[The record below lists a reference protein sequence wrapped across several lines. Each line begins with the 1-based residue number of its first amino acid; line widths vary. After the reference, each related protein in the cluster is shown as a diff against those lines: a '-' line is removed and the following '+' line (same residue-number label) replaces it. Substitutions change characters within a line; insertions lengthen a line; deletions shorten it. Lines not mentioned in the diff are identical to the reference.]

1 MNRVVQSSEMLGLPK
16 LKFTR
21 QQTHNALASQGSR
34 QQCQAQI
41 SYEKDGLSM
50 PKIIQQQPGLKPTKP
65 ASIRLRGISLGKLT
79 EGPSHLPRP
88 SSKLS
93 RCAAPGQFTIR
104 TIEVEAKPK
113 LSAGPGL
120 PCADTTGGLPPK

>member
-21 QQTHNALASQGSR
+21 QQTHNALASQGSK

-79 EGPSHLPRP
+79 EDPAISPDRTANSPDVPHLDSARLEQSRSKPS
-88 SSKLS
+88 
-93 RCAAPGQFTIR
+93 QN
-104 TIEVEAKPK
+104 
-113 LSAGPGL
+113 
-120 PCADTTGGLPPK
+120 